1 MSDNNTLNT
10 LQSDSEFSSIQL
22 NITNTLSEKSDSD
35 NTKSDTEND
44 YDSSDSVNISKDNDF
59 FIKSVNNNNK
69 ENDRENDRYN
79 ENKDIFSEKNLF
91 EIIDTPGIQNKISS
105 KKNNMDDDIS
115 KLFRIIKV
123 LNKEVCDLQEIVKKQ
138 DKKLKG
144 LCNRIECLEES
155 SKDSDDCC
163 LDDYVTKDQINIA
176 LCELEKKLVFS
187 LNKNIDQKIEK
198 YFESFDKVCDKKGL
212 RSNNH
217 IIKDAL
223 YHIN

>member
-176 LCELEKKLVFS
+176 LCELE
-187 LNKNIDQKIEK
+187 
-198 YFESFDKVCDKKGL
+198 
-212 RSNNH
+212 
-217 IIKDAL
+217 
-223 YHIN
+223 